1 MRMLAVGLCA
11 IVVAASMAPGAGAAT
26 RRATDSRAG
35 IRFTLDD
42 RVLTVRILRSA
53 PRRIRRQLFGS
64 RITAICQR
72 YTPVVRV
79 ARTRLWPSGARSAR
93 FRFRRNIS
101 RRVSWCLLEHRR
113 GVDIAFVSFVR

>member
-1 MRMLAVGLCA
+1 MRTLAVGLCA
-11 IVVAASMAPGAGAAT
+11 IVAAASMAPDAAAAT
-26 RRATDSRAG
+26 RRATDRAAG

-64 RITAICQR
+64 PITAVCQR
-72 YTPVVRV
+72 YRPVVRV
-79 ARTRLWPSGARSAR
+79 SRTRRWPSGARSVR

-101 RRVSWCLLEHRR
+101 RRVAWCLLEHRR
-113 GVDIAFVSFVR
+113 GGDIAFANFGR